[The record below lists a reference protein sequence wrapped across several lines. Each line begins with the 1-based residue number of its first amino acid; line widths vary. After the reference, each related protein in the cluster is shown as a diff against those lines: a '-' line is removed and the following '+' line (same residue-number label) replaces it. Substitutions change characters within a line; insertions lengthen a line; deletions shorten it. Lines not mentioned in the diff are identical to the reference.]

1 MKFKTIFIIFNIV
14 IIFSFLF
21 IFFMPLILLGGEHFS
36 AFFLK
41 NWLIGILFL
50 TTLGLFNL
58 YFINNW
64 MLFGLLEKEDWA
76 ALIRYLE
83 KRIYEEKSLRSHYVK
98 ILINSYLVTSN
109 LKGIMK
115 LQNELSGRKPSL
127 IQKHALQF
135 GIPYLLDNKPE
146 ESEKYFG
153 KLLSSTKVRDVLWIR
168 WNYAFSILQL
178 KQAEGAKIE
187 FLKLLD
193 FSKEPIVCLL
203 SLYLLNSF
211 PASDVMLRVRVDAKI
226 NDFRRSYSTE
236 QWKTRLER
244 SKENIEVLILSKII
258 KEASDWIFEYKPSAE
273 NQTVH

>member
-41 NWLIGILFL
+41 NWFIGILFL

-64 MLFGLLEKEDWA
+64 MLFSLLEKEDWA